1 MIPWL
6 VDHALPGIFSGGV
19 TTIAVAVSHLLLRR
33 HVNRVTAAQTREL
46 TERTVGDGS
55 DPV

>member
-6 VDHALPGIFSGGV
+6 AGIFSGGV
-19 TTIAVAVSHLLLRR
+19 ITIAVAVSHLLLRQ

-46 TERTVGDGS
+46 TERTVTGDGS
-55 DPV
+55 GPV